1 MTGALAV
8 VLILLVVAFIISPFL
23 TQADSDRAD
32 ARPSG
37 NELWTREK
45 AVAVLAITEADF
57 DRATGKLS
65 DKDYRVLRSDYEG
78 RALHA
83 MDEIEKFTPTAAT
96 TDEAVRYCASCGSPF
111 AESAAFCGSC
121 GRPRSDR

>member
-1 MTGALAV
+1 VTGVLAV
-8 VLILLVVAFIISPFL
+8 VLILLVAAFIISPFL
-23 TQADSDRAD
+23 AQIGGKHADV
-32 ARPSG
+32 RPTG

-65 DKDYRVLRSDYEG
+65 DDDYQILRSDYEG

-83 MDEIEKFTPTAAT
+83 MDEIEKLVPMANSA
-96 TDEAVRYCASCGSPF
+96 EPAVRYCASCGSAF

-121 GRPRSDR
+121 GRSRGVS